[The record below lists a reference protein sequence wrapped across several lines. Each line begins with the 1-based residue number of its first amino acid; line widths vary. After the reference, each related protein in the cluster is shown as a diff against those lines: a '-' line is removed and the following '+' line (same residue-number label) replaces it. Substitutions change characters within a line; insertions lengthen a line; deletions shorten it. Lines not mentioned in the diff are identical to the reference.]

1 MDSFS
6 VTMGRKGKV
15 GFYAWRFKRHFTLQ
29 EERGNNLYVQCNL
42 CLPTKNVLSTPK
54 TSCSNLKKHLDR
66 KHQAMYDEFLRK
78 KDVKREAY
86 ASGTVQTYAPV
97 REANRTATQSGA
109 GSSKFDR
116 TDPRQSL
123 ISETIAKMIIR
134 DLQPVQIVE
143 NEGFRELLQL
153 LEPRYIP
160 EPSHYI
166 QQQLL
171 PAYAY
176 QVQVS
181 TKLALSGAESCSV
194 TLDLWRSNAV
204 SVGTS
209 SGYMGVTCHFIS
221 SDWQIKSVLLA
232 CLPLSNQ
239 TDTQRMLADF
249 EEISHAHGIS
259 GKVFRI
265 VLDPSACESR
275 SAFRLPG
282 FYLHGNGDVEDEEDE
297 DSSDEETS
305 IGLCTEAV
313 IGEEEEDNSVNQ
325 FLGRCRIDCFARSLS
340 QCVREG
346 IRSSPQLSITLTKAA
361 CFYNYIIATVTP
373 EKLAQVFSHVNGQGP
388 SSSDRHWNTQL
399 KTMRQMLESVD
410 FLEDIVDRNDLTL
423 NNVEKAMLRELVE
436 VLEPFEEATDM
447 VQGDKHVSI
456 SLALPS
462 VLGLRKH
469 LAEVITHQC
478 TGIVTGL
485 SQALDRRLAGIL
497 EDPLYVTATTL
508 DPQFKLS
515 WSSDRDWHKQVL
527 LEEVGKHTQAVSPPE
542 ACMDAQPSPSKRSRL
557 FSFIKQRPTT
567 QAKST
572 EQELSAYLLEEP
584 TDEDPLQYWKRKSID
599 FPLLSQVAKK
609 VFTIPATSTTV
620 ERIFSLVGKTLRPE
634 RCRPLPKNLETLI
647 YLKAN
652 FNLLWS

>member
-1 MDSFS
+1 MDVCS

-15 GFYAWRFKRHFTLQ
+15 GFYAWRFRRHFTIQ
-29 EERGNNLYVQCNL
+29 EERGNNIYVQCNL

-66 KHQAMYDEFLRK
+66 KHQEMYDEFLRK

-86 ASGTVQTYAPV
+86 GSGTVQTYAPM
-97 REANRTATQSGA
+97 REANRTATQSGS
-109 GSSKFDR
+109 GTGKFDR
-116 TDPRQSL
+116 SDPRQSL

-143 NEGFRELLQL
+143 NEGFRELLHL

-176 QVQVS
+176 QVQVA

-194 TLDLWRSNAV
+194 TLDLWRSSAV
-204 SVGTS
+204 SLSTS
-209 SGYMGVTCHFIS
+209 SGYMGVTCHFITT
-221 SDWQIKSVLLA
+221 DWQIRSALLA
-232 CLPLSNQ
+232 CLPLPGQ
-239 TDTQRMLADF
+239 IDTQRILNDF
-249 EEISHAHGIS
+249 DEISHANGIS

-265 VLDPSACESR
+265 VLDPSPCESR
-275 SAFRLPG
+275 SALRLPG
-282 FYLHGNGDVEDEEDE
+282 FYLHGNGDEDDDEEE
-297 DSSDEETS
+297 DSSDEETGPVVGKEDS
-305 IGLCTEAV
+305 GS
-313 IGEEEEDNSVNQ
+313 EEDNSVNQ
-325 FLGRCRIDCFARSLS
+325 FLARCRIDCFARSLG

-346 IRSSPQLSITLTKAA
+346 IRSSPHLSITLSKAA
-361 CFYNYIIATVTP
+361 CFYNYIIATVTA
-373 EKLAQVFSHVNGQGP
+373 EKLAQVFGPGNGP
-388 SSSDRHWNTQL
+388 SDRHWNAQL

-410 FLEDIVDRNDLTL
+410 FLEDIVDRNDLAL
-423 NNVEKAMLRELVE
+423 NDMEKVMLRELVE

-447 VQGDKHVSI
+447 VKGDKHVSI

-469 LAEVITHQC
+469 LAEIVTHQC

-527 LEEVGKHTQAVSPPE
+527 LEEVGKHTQAVSPPDPSLE
-542 ACMDAQPSPSKRSRL
+542 AQPSPSKRSRL

-567 QAKST
+567 QAKSM

-609 VFTIPATSTTV
+609 VFTVPATATTV
-620 ERIFSLVGKTLRPE
+620 ERIFNLVGKTLRPE

-652 FNLLWS
+652 YSILWS

>member
-1 MDSFS
+1 MDTFS

-97 REANRTATQSGA
+97 RDTNRTATQSGA
-109 GSSKFDR
+109 GSAKFDR

-204 SVGTS
+204 SVSTT

-221 SDWQIKSVLLA
+221 ADWQIKSVLLA

-249 EEISHAHGIS
+249 DEISHAHGIS

-282 FYLHGNGDVEDEEDE
+282 FYLHGNGDVEDEEDD
-297 DSSDEETS
+297 DSSDEET
-305 IGLCTEAV
+305 GTGMGKEAV
-313 IGEEEEDNSVNQ
+313 SGEEEDNSVNQ
-325 FLGRCRIDCFARSLS
+325 FLARCRIDCFARSLS

-388 SSSDRHWNTQL
+388 SASDRHWNSQL

-410 FLEDIVDRNDLTL
+410 FLEDIVDRNDLAL

-527 LEEVGKHTQAVSPPE
+527 LEEVGKHTQAASPPE
-542 ACMDAQPSPSKRSRL
+542 ASLDAQPSPSKRSRL

-567 QAKST
+567 QAKSM

-609 VFTIPATSTTV
+609 VFTVPATTTTV

-652 FNLLWS
+652 FSLLWS

>member
-1 MDSFS
+1 
-6 VTMGRKGKV
+6 
-15 GFYAWRFKRHFTLQ
+15 
-29 EERGNNLYVQCNL
+29 
-42 CLPTKNVLSTPK
+42 
-54 TSCSNLKKHLDR
+54 
-66 KHQAMYDEFLRK
+66 MYDEFLRK

-86 ASGTVQTYAPV
+86 ATGTVQAYAPM
-97 REANRTATQSGA
+97 REANRAATQSGA
-109 GSSKFDR
+109 GAAKFDR
-116 TDPRQSL
+116 SDPRQSL

-134 DLQPVQIVE
+134 DLQPVHIVE
-143 NEGFRELLQL
+143 NEGFRELLHL

-176 QVQVS
+176 QVQVA
-181 TKLALSGAESCSV
+181 TKLALAGAESCSV

-204 SVGTS
+204 PLSTG
-209 SGYMGVTCHFIS
+209 SGYMGVTCHFITT
-221 SDWQIKSVLLA
+221 DWQIKSALLA
-232 CLPLSNQ
+232 CLPLQNQ
-239 TDTQRMLADF
+239 IDTQRMLTDF
-249 EEISHAHGIS
+249 DEICLANGIS

-265 VLDPSACESR
+265 VLDPSPCESR

-282 FYLHGNGDVEDEEDE
+282 FYLHGSGEVEDEEEE
-297 DSSDEETS
+297 DSSDEEAGTGVGKES
-305 IGLCTEAV
+305 VSGA
-313 IGEEEEDNSVNQ
+313 EEDNSLNQ
-325 FLGRCRIDCFARSLS
+325 FLDRCRIDCFACSLG

-373 EKLAQVFSHVNGQGP
+373 EKLAQVFGPRNGLGP
-388 SSSDRHWNTQL
+388 SASDRHWNAQL
-399 KTMRQMLESVD
+399 KTVRQMLESVD
-410 FLEDIVDRNDLTL
+410 FLEDIVDRNDLAL

-447 VQGDKHVSI
+447 VKGDKHVSI

-469 LAEVITHQC
+469 LAEVVTHQC

-485 SQALDRRLAGIL
+485 SQALDRRLVGIL

-527 LEEVGKHTQAVSPPE
+527 LEEVGKHTQTVSPPE
-542 ACMDAQPSPSKRSRL
+542 PNSDTQPSPSKRSRL

-567 QAKST
+567 QAKSM

-609 VFTIPATSTTV
+609 VFTVPATTTTV
-620 ERIFSLVGKTLRPE
+620 ERIFSLVSKTLRPE

-652 FNLLWS
+652 YSILWS

>member
-1 MDSFS
+1 MDACS
-6 VTMGRKGKV
+6 VAMGRKGKV
-15 GFYAWRFKRHFTLQ
+15 GFYAWRFRRHFTIQ

-66 KHQAMYDEFLRK
+66 KHQEMYDEFLRK

-86 ASGTVQTYAPV
+86 ASGTVQTYAPM
-97 REANRTATQSGA
+97 RDASRTATQSGS
-109 GSSKFDR
+109 GTGKFDR
-116 TDPRQSL
+116 SDPRQSL

-153 LEPRYIP
+153 LEPRYVP

-176 QVQVS
+176 QVQVA

-204 SVGTS
+204 SLNAG
-209 SGYMGVTCHFIS
+209 SGYMGVTCHFITT
-221 SDWQIKSVLLA
+221 DWQIKSALLA
-232 CLPLSNQ
+232 CLPLPSQ
-239 TDTQRMLADF
+239 TDTQRMLNDF
-249 EEISHAHGIS
+249 DEISHANGIS

-265 VLDPSACESR
+265 VLDPSPYESR

-282 FYLHGNGDVEDEEDE
+282 FYLHGNGDVDDEEEE
-297 DSSDEETS
+297 DSSDEETGPGVGKEDVS
-305 IGLCTEAV
+305 GA
-313 IGEEEEDNSVNQ
+313 EEDNSVNQ
-325 FLGRCRIDCFARSLS
+325 FLARCRIDCFARSLG

-346 IRSSPQLSITLTKAA
+346 IRSSPHLSITLTKAA
-361 CFYNYIIATVTP
+361 CFYNYIIATVTA
-373 EKLAQVFSHVNGQGP
+373 EKLAQVFSPGNGQGP
-388 SSSDRHWNTQL
+388 SASDRHWNTQL

-410 FLEDIVDRNDLTL
+410 FLEDIVDRNDLAL
-423 NNVEKAMLRELVE
+423 NSVEKAMLRELVE

-447 VQGDKHVSI
+447 VKGDKHVSI

-469 LAEVITHQC
+469 LAEIVTHQC

-542 ACMDAQPSPSKRSRL
+542 PSLDTQPSPSKRSRL

-567 QAKST
+567 QAKSM

-609 VFTIPATSTTV
+609 VFTVPATATTV

-652 FNLLWS
+652 YSILWS